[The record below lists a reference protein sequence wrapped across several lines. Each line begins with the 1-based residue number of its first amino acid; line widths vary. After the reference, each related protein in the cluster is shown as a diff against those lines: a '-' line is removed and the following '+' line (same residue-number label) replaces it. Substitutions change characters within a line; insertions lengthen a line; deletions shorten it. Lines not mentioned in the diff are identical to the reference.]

1 MKKKII
7 AMVTII
13 VLLMLVIPTV
23 SATKTDYDVEFHI
36 YSGDGNN
43 VGIGVTYQATNTGEE
58 PVNVTF
64 IFFPICFRAWAQMTI
79 DRVVQPHDTMIE
91 TFYFPVFSAG
101 MVLTAAKERWNY
113 NNSIERI
120 GFHYGQ
126 LVFLGPVM

>member
-23 SATKTDYDVEFHI
+23 SATKTDNDVEFHI
-36 YSGDGNN
+36 YSGDGKN

-64 IFFPICFRAWAQMTI
+64 IFFPICLRSWSQMII
-79 DRVVQPHDTMIE
+79 DRVVQPHDTVIE

-101 MVLTAAKERWNY
+101 MGITSAKERGSSDNY
-113 NNSIERI
+113 IERI

>member
-13 VLLMLVIPTV
+13 MLLMLVTPTV

-36 YSGDGNN
+36 YSGNGNN
-43 VGIGVTYQATNTGEE
+43 VGIGVTCQATNTGEE

-64 IFFPICFRAWAQMTI
+64 TFFPVCFRSWAQLTI
-79 DRVVQPHDTMIE
+79 DRVVQPHDTVIE

-101 MVLTAAKERWNY
+101 LVFTAAREQWNY
-113 NNSIERI
+113 NTSIERM

-126 LVFLGPVM
+126 LVFLLPVM

>member
-7 AMVTII
+7 GMVTII

-79 DRVVQPHDTMIE
+79 DRVVQPHDTVIE

-101 MVLTAAKERWNY
+101 MVLTAAREQWNY
-113 NNSIERI
+113 NTSIERM

-126 LVFLGPVM
+126 LVFLGPVI

>member
-1 MKKKII
+1 MKKKYI

-64 IFFPICFRAWAQMTI
+64 IFFPICFRPWTQMVI
-79 DRVVQPHDTMIE
+79 DRVVQPHDTVIE
-91 TFYFPVFSAG
+91 TFYFPVFSVG
-101 MVLTAAKERWNY
+101 MVLTYATKQESA
-113 NNSIERI
+113 NNSIGRI

-126 LVFLGPVM
+126 LVFLCPVM